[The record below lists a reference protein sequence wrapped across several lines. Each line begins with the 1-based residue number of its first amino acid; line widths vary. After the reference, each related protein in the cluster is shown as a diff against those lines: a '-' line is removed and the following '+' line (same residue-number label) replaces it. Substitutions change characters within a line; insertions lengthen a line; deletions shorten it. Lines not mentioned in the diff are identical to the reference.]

1 MVSEVSVRVVV
12 DDITYT
18 ISIDTETYDNISYD
32 IADVIKEVIHLTSA
46 NPDIIIEEL
55 DQKYGKTNKN
65 GI

>member
-55 DQKYGKTNKN
+55 DQKYGKTK
-65 GI
+65 I

>member
-1 MVSEVSVRVVV
+1 MVLEISVRVVV

-32 IADVIKEVIHLTSA
+32 IADAIKEVIHLTSA

-55 DQKYGKTNKN
+55 DQKYGKTK
-65 GI
+65 I

>member
-12 DDITYT
+12 DNITYT

-32 IADVIKEVIHLTSA
+32 IADAIKEVIHLTSA

-55 DQKYGKTNKN
+55 DQKYGKTK
-65 GI
+65 I

>member
-18 ISIDTETYDNISYD
+18 ISIDTETYDNIAYD
-32 IADVIKEVIHLTSA
+32 IADAIKEVIHLTSA

-55 DQKYGKTNKN
+55 DQKYGKTK
-65 GI
+65 I